1 MREDEIK
8 KLLQRADKTA
18 GGPSPVRVNLSAIH
32 HRANRKK
39 IITLAVPL
47 TAAAVLMVVLG
58 ILVLRFENTGPTEEQ
73 KKIALL
79 ENQVKQLQARTNA
92 ALDFIQQV
100 LDEERRQN
108 RLDKLEAQLASIPD
122 PLEEVQKQV
131 DKTAFILVYQAD
143 RMYRELNQTDS
154 AVENYKRVI
163 ELFPENRWAKVAR
176 QRLKEIENKKSD
188 KSNSKGELK
197 WKSQNTSLS

>member
-1 MREDEIK
+1 MMREDEIK

-18 GGPSPVRVNLSAIH
+18 GGPSPVRVNSSAIH

-39 IITLAVPL
+39 IITMAVPL
-47 TAAAVLMVVLG
+47 AAAAVLMVVLG
-58 ILVLRFENTGPTEEQ
+58 ILVLRFGNTGPTEEQ
-73 KKIALL
+73 KKIASL

-108 RLDKLEAQLASIPD
+108 RLDELEAQLASIPD

-143 RMYRELNQTDS
+143 RLYRELNQTDS

-176 QRLKEIENKKSD
+176 QRLSEIKNE
-188 KSNSKGELK
+188 
-197 WKSQNTSLS
+197 NTSKTKQKET